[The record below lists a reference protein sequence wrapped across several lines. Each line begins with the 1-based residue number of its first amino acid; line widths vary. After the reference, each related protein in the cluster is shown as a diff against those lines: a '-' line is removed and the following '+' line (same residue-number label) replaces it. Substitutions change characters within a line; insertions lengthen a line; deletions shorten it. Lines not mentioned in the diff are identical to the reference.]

1 MLVTETGTKSQI
13 REPPIRDAEVRL
25 ALRRYLQ
32 QEESAS
38 SNTLVIEELGLCQG
52 QARIDLLTVSG
63 VLHGYEI
70 KSNRDRL
77 TRLASQAA
85 TYSRVLDRVTLVVGR
100 PHIEAAL
107 QRVPKWWGVLLVRGS
122 VEAISLD
129 PIRPAAKNPDQ
140 DPRALVELLWR
151 DEALELLAHH
161 NAAAGVRSK
170 PRPAVWDRVC
180 EVVDVTEIRSAVRH
194 RLKTRA
200 ETSTPA

>member
-1 MLVTETGTKSQI
+1 MTEAGTNSQI
-13 REPPIRDAEVRL
+13 RERPIRDADVRP

-32 QEESAS
+32 REESAS
-38 SNTLVIEELGLCQG
+38 PDMLLIEELGLCQG
-52 QARIDLLTVSG
+52 RARIDLLTVSG

-85 TYSRVLDRVTLVVGR
+85 TYSRVLDRVTLVVC
-100 PHIEAAL
+100 PEHVEAAL
-107 QRVPKWWGVLLVRGS
+107 QLVPKWWGLLLVRGS
-122 VEAISLD
+122 LQAVSLD

-161 NAAAGVRSK
+161 NATAGVRSK
-170 PRPAVWDRVC
+170 RRPAVWDRVC
-180 EVVDVTEIRSAVRH
+180 EVLDVAEIRSAVRH

-200 ETSTPA
+200 VTPTTA

>member
-1 MLVTETGTKSQI
+1 MLVTETGTKSQT
-13 REPPIRDAEVRL
+13 RQPPIRDAEVRP
-25 ALRRYLQ
+25 ALRRYLR
-32 QEESAS
+32 QEESAY

-85 TYSRVLDRVTLVVGR
+85 TYSRVLDRVTLVVC
-100 PHIEAAL
+100 PQHVEAAL
-107 QRVPKWWGVLLVRGS
+107 ELVPKWWGVLLVRGS

-129 PIRPAAKNPDQ
+129 QIRPAATNPDQ

-161 NAAAGVRSK
+161 NAAAGVLSK

-180 EVVDVTEIRSAVRH
+180 EVLDVTQIRSEVRH
-194 RLKTRA
+194 RLKARA
-200 ETSTPA
+200 ETSTPV

>member
-1 MLVTETGTKSQI
+1 MTEASTNSQI
-13 REPPIRDAEVRL
+13 WEPPIRDAEVRP

-32 QEESAS
+32 REESAFPDMF
-38 SNTLVIEELGLCQG
+38 LIEELGLCQG

-70 KSNRDRL
+70 KSSRDRL

-85 TYSRVLDRVTLVVGR
+85 TYSRVLDRVTLVVC
-100 PHIEAAL
+100 PQHVEAAL
-107 QRVPKWWGVLLVRGS
+107 QLVPKWWGVLLVRGS
-122 VEAISLD
+122 VEAVLLD

-161 NAAAGVRSK
+161 NATAGVRSK
-170 PRPAVWDRVC
+170 RRPAVWDRVC
-180 EVVDVTEIRSAVRH
+180 EVLDVSEIRSAVRH

-200 ETSTPA
+200 GTSTTA